1 MTGPAL
7 YPLLGI
13 LAGAVLGGG
22 VFLLIVAIRGAPAR
36 PPGARARKLEHA
48 LRDVAGVRGAVALVL
63 GALTLLA
70 TRWIVA
76 GVGVALLALGWRSL
90 GGAAGER
97 RAIAR
102 LEGLASWTE
111 SLRDTIAGA
120 VGLEQAI
127 PSSQRAAAPS
137 LQEPLARLVDRLHTR
152 MPMPDAL
159 RRFADDLDDPGADLI
174 IAALIINSRLRGPG
188 LRDLLGGLSTS
199 VREELDMR
207 RKINADRRSTRRSV
221 QIVVLV
227 AVSVALLLGV
237 FNHSY
242 VSIYDQ
248 PLGQFVLWWWPASTR
263 RASSGCASSPASTHR
278 NGCWPSR
285 SSPAPASPRRRPS
298 PPGGETAH
306 DRRDHRRRG
315 RRRRDL
321 PADRRAAA
329 TPGQPRA
336 AAGRLRR
343 APGDRHPGAA
353 VLQREGERARPAAG
367 HRAGRVLPRA
377 RLGVPRPA
385 QRSGPGREVLRE
397 LPRHQRAAGRVRP
410 ADRAHCAGPADVVGI
425 HVSFV
430 LPIWGGLVLAIVFS
444 VFPYLE
450 VKQKAAQRRK
460 DFRHAVGA
468 FLDLVG
474 MNLAGGRG
482 VPEALMAASEIGGGW
497 SMWRLRDAL
506 ANARITGQTPWQA
519 LGALGE
525 EIRLDELRDLAAALS
540 LVAEDGAKVRESL
553 TARAVSL
560 RRRELADLEGQA
572 GERSQ
577 SMLVAQMFLV
587 AGFLVFLVFPV
598 VGVLLGAGG
607 H

>member
-36 PPGARARKLEHA
+36 PPSARARKLEHV

-76 GVGVALLALGWRSL
+76 GAGVALLALGWRSL

-248 PLGQFVLWWWPASTR
+248 PLGQFVLLVVA
-263 RASSGCASSPASTHR
+263 GFY
-278 NGCWPSR
+278 
-285 SSPAPASPRRRPS
+285 
-298 PPGGETAH
+298 
-306 DRRDHRRRG
+306 
-315 RRRRDL
+315 
-321 PADRRAAA
+321 
-329 TPGQPRA
+329 
-336 AAGRLRR
+336 AAGFFWLRKLARFDAPERL
-343 APGDRHPGAA
+343 
-353 VLQREGERARPAAG
+353 
-367 HRAGRVLPRA
+367 
-377 RLGVPRPA
+377 
-385 QRSGPGREVLRE
+385 
-397 LPRHQRAAGRVRP
+397 
-410 ADRAHCAGPADVVGI
+410 
-425 HVSFV
+425 
-430 LPIWGGLVLAIVFS
+430 LAE
-444 VFPYLE
+444 P
-450 VKQKAAQRRK
+450 
-460 DFRHAVGA
+460 
-468 FLDLVG
+468 
-474 MNLAGGRG
+474 
-482 VPEALMAASEIGGGW
+482 
-497 SMWRLRDAL
+497 
-506 ANARITGQTPWQA
+506 
-519 LGALGE
+519 
-525 EIRLDELRDLAAALS
+525 
-540 LVAEDGAKVRESL
+540 
-553 TARAVSL
+553 
-560 RRRELADLEGQA
+560 
-572 GERSQ
+572 
-577 SMLVAQMFLV
+577 LV
-587 AGFLVFLVFPV
+587 AGA
-598 VGVLLGAGG
+598 GVTAPETVAAWRGDGS
-607 H
+607 